1 MLRQLFGIIALVAA
15 GVLMG
20 AGYMAVTAPVCPACG
35 CQGAAPKA

>member
-1 MLRQLFGIIALVAA
+1 MLRQLFAVVALVAA

-20 AGYMAVTAPVCPACG
+20 AGYMAVTAPVCPACD